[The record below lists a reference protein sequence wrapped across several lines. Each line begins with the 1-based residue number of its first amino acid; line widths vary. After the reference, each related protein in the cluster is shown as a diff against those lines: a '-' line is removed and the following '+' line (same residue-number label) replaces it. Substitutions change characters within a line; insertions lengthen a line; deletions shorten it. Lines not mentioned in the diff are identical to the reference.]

1 MSKKSKSNRV
11 VVIIPT
17 YNGMAWLERCLSSL
31 VETDY
36 EPMTIEVI
44 DNASTDGSAD
54 YVENNFDKINVL
66 RLEQN
71 VGFAAAVNL
80 GVHRALEAR
89 AETVVLLNQD
99 TRVRSDWLKE
109 LIREATS
116 ANLSIASPMQLN
128 YEGDALEPEFRR
140 LLEWHGCDT
149 DELDR
154 PYEPVVFTDWV
165 IGAAMMIRSDVFRT
179 IGSLD
184 ENYFF
189 YGEELDLCRRA
200 LAAGFKVGVVV
211 TSAVCHQERAAPAD
225 ESAGRSYHRL
235 LGEYIYRLKSPAR
248 SMVWLMGVWVRQF
261 VRDLCQGI
269 FHRRRRFLK
278 ELFAVQVAIVC
289 KLPAIC
295 RRRWQERRCPHLL
308 W

>member
-17 YNGMAWLERCLSSL
+17 YNGGAWLERCLSSL
-31 VETDY
+31 AETDY
-36 EPMTIEVI
+36 EPMTVEVI

-54 YVENNFDKINVL
+54 YVENNFDEVNVL
-66 RLEQN
+66 RLERN

-99 TRVRSDWLKE
+99 TRVRRDWLKE

-116 ANLSIASPMQLN
+116 ADLSIASPMQLN
-128 YEGDALEPEFRR
+128 YEGDALETEFRR
-140 LLEWHGCDT
+140 LLEWHGYDT

-154 PYEPVVFTDWV
+154 PVVFTEWV
-165 IGAAMMIRSDVFRT
+165 IGAVMMVRAEVFRT

-200 LAAGFKVGVVV
+200 LAAGFKVGVVA
-211 TSAVCHQERAAPAD
+211 TSVVCHQERAAAAD

-248 SMVWLMGVWVRQF
+248 PMVWLMGVWVRQF
-261 VRDLCQGI
+261 VGDLCQGI
-269 FHRRRRFLK
+269 FRRRRRFLK
-278 ELFAVQVAIVC
+278 ELFAVQVALVR
-289 KLPAIC
+289 KLPAIY
-295 RRRWQERRCPHLL
+295 RRRRQERRCPHVL

>member
-17 YNGMAWLERCLSSL
+17 YNGRAWLECCLSSL
-31 VETDY
+31 AETDY
-36 EPMTIEVI
+36 EPMTVEVI

-54 YVENNFDKINVL
+54 YVENNFDEVNVL
-66 RLEQN
+66 RLERN

-99 TRVRSDWLKE
+99 TRVRRDWLKE

-116 ANLSIASPMQLN
+116 ADLGIASPMQLS
-128 YEGDALEPEFRR
+128 YDGGVVEAQFER
-140 LLEWHGCDT
+140 LLSWHGYDIGK
-149 DELDR
+149 LD
-154 PYEPVVFTDWV
+154 EPVLPTQWV
-165 IGAAMMIRSDVFRT
+165 IGAAMMIRADVFKT

-184 ENYFF
+184 ENYFL

-200 LAAGFKVGVVV
+200 LAAGFKVGVVA
-211 TSAVCHQERAAPAD
+211 TSVVCHQERAAPAD

-248 SMVWLMGVWVRQF
+248 PMVWLMGVWVRQF

-269 FHRRRRFLK
+269 FRRRRRFLK
-278 ELFAVQVAIVC
+278 ELFAVQVALVR

-295 RRRWQERRCPHLL
+295 RRRRQERRCPHVL